1 MASQENI
8 LDKQIDY
15 FKEKDENINKI
26 QTNMV
31 KNQAD
36 MVKALT
42 KLTQVMNMAF
52 SWATNNNDNIQ
63 VPILASKIGNDE
75 NENDALL

>member
-52 SWATNNNDNIQ
+52 SWATNNNDNI
-63 VPILASKIGNDE
+63 
-75 NENDALL
+75 

>member
-1 MASQENI
+1 
-8 LDKQIDY
+8 
-15 FKEKDENINKI
+15 
-26 QTNMV
+26 MV

-63 VPILASKIGNDE
+63 VPTLASKIGNDE